1 MRYYWY
7 KSDDVQQLNML
18 VTHSVTGTQ
27 FRNVD
32 SGYKRLGSLRSA
44 LESRT
49 RTLRSKNGEF
59 TQSSPKNASFNHWLG
74 QLPISSNIEKKNWI
88 HTSPNFREFQGENSS
103 PFPRFRGHRGHRGLP
118 VAHRGPVPAT
128 S

>member
-44 LESRT
+44 LESRI

-59 TQSSPKNASFNHWLG
+59 TQSSPKNGSFNHWLG
-74 QLPISSNIEKKNWI
+74 QLPISSNIEKKTGFTLPQIFGNSRGKI
-88 HTSPNFREFQGENSS
+88 LHHSPGF
-103 PFPRFRGHRGHRGLP
+103 RGHRGLP